1 MKPSTFNALLSFLV
15 GVSWAFLI
23 IGAWVTFQSFLFLGI
38 VPSLMFTFI
47 FIFVALFIIL
57 ALEAISHSKER
68 NEMMKEHARSIEE
81 LKKLLQNKDTT
92 DTE

>member
-1 MKPSTFNALLSFLV
+1 MKPSTFNALLSFLI
-15 GVSWAFLI
+15 GASWAFLI

-38 VPSLMFTFI
+38 IPSLMFTFI

-57 ALEAISHSKER
+57 ALEAISLSRER
-68 NEMMKEHARSIEE
+68 NEIMKEHTQSIEE
-81 LKKLLQNKDTT
+81 LKKLLQNKDAS